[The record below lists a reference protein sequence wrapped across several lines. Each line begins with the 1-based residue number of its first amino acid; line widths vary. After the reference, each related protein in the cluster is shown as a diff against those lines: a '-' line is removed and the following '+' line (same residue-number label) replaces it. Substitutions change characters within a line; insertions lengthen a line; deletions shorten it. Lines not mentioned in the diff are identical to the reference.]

1 MLKTITDML
10 IGPALTR
17 PPGEGGGIAAHRAT
31 RGDSTKGPLSYVT
44 PVIGIMALG
53 YGAFL
58 LAKRARR

>member
-31 RGDSTKGPLSYVT
+31 RGDSARGPLSYGT
-44 PVIGIMALG
+44 PVLGVMALG
-53 YGAFL
+53 YGALL
-58 LAKRARR
+58 LARRARR